1 MTVLEKIKER
11 YNEMSAHR
19 RAIADYILNNPSD
32 VVQESISA
40 LAQQSGA
47 KSESSIVRF
56 YRMLGFDSFSDFK
69 ISLAQELV
77 GNTFV
82 HSSEDMNLDDSI
94 SEIRRKFISSSIS
107 SLSNMLKAPDDEV
120 YDAAVNLILNAKR
133 IVLIG
138 YAASAAICHYAYF
151 RFTELGLNCHFTS
164 DSHVSAAILAQPSPN
179 DLIFCISA
187 SGETSDILRQLS
199 QKNINKSSIITM
211 TAATNSTLAKVAD
224 VVICTETQESS
235 LVSDPM
241 NIRMLQLCAVDL
253 LYSIL
258 CIKLGD
264 KAFYRLSKTRALFRG
279 YKTTSL
285 DSDTFK

>member
-1 MTVLEKIKER
+1 MTVIEAIKAN
-11 YNEMSAHR
+11 YNDMSAHR

-40 LAQQSGA
+40 LARQSGA

-56 YRMLGFDSFSDFK
+56 YRLLGFDSFSDFK

-77 GNTFV
+77 GNAFV
-82 HSSEDMNLDDSI
+82 HSSEDLNLDDSI
-94 SEIRRKFISSSIS
+94 PEIRRKFISSSIS
-107 SLSNMLKAPDDEV
+107 SLTNLLKKPEDDV
-120 YDAAVNLILNAKR
+120 YEAAVNLILDAKR
-133 IVLIG
+133 IILIG
-138 YAASAAICHYAYF
+138 YAASAAICNYAYF
-151 RFTELGLNCHFTS
+151 RFMELGLNCHYTS

-179 DLIFCISA
+179 DLIICISN

-199 QKNINKSSIITM
+199 PNNIHRSSIITI
-211 TAATNSTLAKVAD
+211 TATAESTLAKIAD
-224 VVICTETQESS
+224 VVICTETQETS
-235 LVSDPM
+235 LVTDSM
-241 NIRMLQLCAVDL
+241 NARLLQLCAVDL

-279 YKTTSL
+279 YKTASL
-285 DSDTFK
+285 DSEATK